1 MNAPQY
7 HDGLEAIEL
16 KMQTVLTAQR
26 EDYLREGVVTEQTR
40 IDRLDRG
47 IDALLAYHDKIV
59 EALNADYG
67 CRPRQVSMLTDV
79 AASIVPM
86 KHAKKHLRKWM
97 KGEKR
102 PTLFPLNLFGGRSRI
117 E

>member
-47 IDALLAYHDKIV
+47 IDALLAYHDKTRLLHGQDNGIAITV
-59 EALNADYG
+59 DDGSAITHDN
-67 CRPRQVSMLTDV
+67 QSSMLWNFFINKV
-79 AASIVPM
+79 S
-86 KHAKKHLRKWM
+86 HLK
-97 KGEKR
+97 
-102 PTLFPLNLFGGRSRI
+102 
-117 E
+117 